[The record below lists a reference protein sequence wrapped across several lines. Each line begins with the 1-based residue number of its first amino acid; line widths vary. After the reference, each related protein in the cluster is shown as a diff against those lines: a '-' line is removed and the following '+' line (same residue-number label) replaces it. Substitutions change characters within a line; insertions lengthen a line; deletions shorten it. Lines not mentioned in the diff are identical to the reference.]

1 MSLPKIIDNNRKKL
15 IEVLVEIAP
24 KYQELS
30 IATGY
35 WDIEGMKL
43 VIDSL
48 KDYKKIRVLI
58 GREPLLRRDNTTEK
72 KEPEIDFPDKD
83 FFDDLQKIDPTQEL
97 KEVVIKMKQLIDNEQ
112 LEVRVY
118 RRSFLHAKCYIFGNY
133 ESPEAIGII
142 GSSNFTRNG
151 MTINN
156 ELNSLESDHRVVMF
170 QPKTDV
176 QEVGHLYWFNELWND
191 EKTDQ
196 WTGQFKELVSG
207 SNHGDLIYSP
217 YEMYIKTLHFWYED
231 QLKDDRQIEG
241 ITGKTLASF
250 QDRNVKQLLYRL
262 SKYNVAMLAD
272 SVGLGKTI
280 SAIGVIK
287 QYRILKQR
295 VVVVCPASL
304 VLQWREELA
313 EAGMYEVQVLSLQ
326 NKVEIENTMT
336 IDKYASIG
344 LYVID
349 EAHNLRNSSSVRYKQ
364 LTEWISNNTDSH
376 TLLLTATPINNSLS
390 DLSNQI
396 LLGSAGDQDILPV
409 NFKNDQGI
417 IKQISFSEAIDNI
430 IKRIN
435 QVKKRSENI
444 TTEEQNKRLE
454 AVYKETREYID
465 PIMRAF
471 VVRNTRDGIERE
483 FGGVEINGVLK
494 TFPKVEMNNIT
505 FNLDHIV
512 VAMQDR
518 TDVLKNIS
526 TQTLEKLAETTDV
539 LLHPRRQ
546 AVSDELIELST
557 DESIIVLLYKVILSL
572 SLVPYRYD
580 MYHNEVY
587 GKNRIDLNIKGALAV
602 SLSRQISLY
611 GIIRTVFL
619 KRLESSSKALKK
631 SIEKYQ
637 KRLDLFESIL
647 ITQNKVVSLGDIEDI
662 EDEYLAEDG
671 EQVELNLEDPKVIK
685 KIESLAKDVSDS
697 SHNIVALKEDITSE
711 KSVLKELL
719 LLVDILDKDDT
730 KISAYLD
737 QVEKIKQNN
746 PSAKILTFSFFADTV
761 NLIQEKVQQKNFF
774 GDSPNRYGFVSGKN
788 KNSAVHS
795 AKLFAPKAKNYELK
809 TDEVQIDY
817 LVSTDVLAEGQN
829 LQDCAIVINYD
840 LHWNPVRM
848 IQRNGRVNRL
858 GSDHNLVKVVNMI
871 PHTQVERFLRLYKS
885 LQDKIEM
892 IKATIGT
899 DSSILGEDANPLD
912 FTGVY
917 STDIA
922 TATSAYRSMES
933 KAENF
938 TDDEFINDLH
948 YFIKNAT
955 DEEKLAIKYIP
966 NGKWGMLH
974 NDDINSL
981 HFLRVTFDNGQSKN
995 AVLYSQLGNYSAML
1009 DGVALRKI
1017 KSDNKERTFN
1027 TLPNECNKIS
1037 SRLQEKAE
1045 DFILYE
1051 TNISTRT
1058 LDSERKVLE
1067 LLQVTY
1073 EWNGVEIEK
1082 LVQLFR
1088 TRNVI
1093 TKKRVTQL
1101 KTSINSAIRNS
1112 GDPSEFVTE
1121 LKSLLPQQKESA
1133 PQILGNIEQLTN
1145 FYNEILWKN

>member
-1 MSLPKIIDNNRKKL
+1 MVNLPRIIDNNRKKL
-15 IEVLVEIAP
+15 ADVLVETA
-24 KYQELS
+24 KDYSDLS
-30 IATGY
+30 VATGY

-43 VIDSL
+43 IIDSITN
-48 KDYKKIRVLI
+48 YSSVRILI
-58 GREPLLRRDNTTEK
+58 GREPLLKRDNK
-72 KEPEIDFPDKD
+72 KDLFKPEIDFPDKD
-83 FFDDLQKIDPTQEL
+83 FFDDLQRIDPTPEL
-97 KEVVIKMKQLIDNEQ
+97 KEVVVKMKQLIDSGKMI
-112 LEVRVY
+112 VRVY
-118 RRSFLHAKCYIFGNY
+118 RKSFLHAKCYIFGN
-133 ESPEAIGII
+133 SKSDVACGII

-151 MTINN
+151 MTNN
-156 ELNSLESDHRVVMF
+156 LELNTVESDTKVVLYK
-170 QPKTDV
+170 PETET
-176 QEVGHLYWFNELWND
+176 QEVGHLFWFDELWND
-191 EKTDQ
+191 ELTVD
-196 WTGQFKELVSG
+196 WTGQFIELVNG
-207 SNHGDLIYSP
+207 SNHGNLIYSP

-231 QLKDDRQIEG
+231 LLKDDRQIEN
-241 ITGKTLASF
+241 ITGKTLAAF
-250 QDRNVKQLLYRL
+250 QERNVRQLLYRL
-262 SKYNVAMLAD
+262 DKYSVAMLAD
-272 SVGLGKTI
+272 SVGLGKTV

-287 QYRILKQR
+287 QYRSAKQR
-295 VVVVCPASL
+295 VVVICPASL

-326 NKVEIENTMT
+326 NNTEIENAML
-336 IDKYASIG
+336 IDKYAPIG

-349 EAHNLRNSSSVRYKQ
+349 EAHNLRSSSSVRYRK
-364 LTEWISNNTDSH
+364 LTEWIGNNTDSH

-396 LLGSAGDQDILPV
+396 LLGSAGEQDILPV

-417 IKQISFSEAIDNI
+417 IKQVSFSEAIDNI

-444 TTEEQNKRLE
+444 SNEDQNEKLSK
-454 AVYKETREYID
+454 VYKETREYID

-471 VVRNTRDGIERE
+471 VVRNTRDGIEKE

-505 FNLDHIV
+505 FDLDHIV
-512 VAMQDR
+512 VDSMAMS
-518 TDVLKNIS
+518 DVLKNIS
-526 TQTLEKLAETTDV
+526 SQTLENLAETTDV

-546 AVSDELIELST
+546 AKESIETTSS
-557 DESIIVLLYKVILSL
+557 ESIIVLLYKVILSL

-580 MYHNEVY
+580 MYHNDVY
-587 GKNRIDLNIKGALAV
+587 GKNRIDLNIKGPLAI

-637 KRLDLFESIL
+637 KRLALFESIL
-647 ITQNKVVSLGDIEDI
+647 INQNKVVSLGDIEDI

-671 EQVELNLEDPKVIK
+671 EQTELNLEDPRVIK
-685 KIESLAKDVSDS
+685 TIELLAQDISDS
-697 SHNIVALKEDITSE
+697 THNIVALKEDIASE
-711 KSVLKELL
+711 MAVLNELVI
-719 LLVDILDKDDT
+719 LVDVLDKDDT
-730 KISAYLD
+730 KITAYFEEI
-737 QVEKIKQNN
+737 EKIKQNN
-746 PSAKILTFSFFADTV
+746 PNAKILTFSFFADTI
-761 NLIQEKVQQKNFF
+761 NLIQDKVKEKGYF
-774 GDSPNRYGFVSGKN
+774 GDNANRYGFVSGKN
-788 KNSAVHS
+788 KTGAVCS
-795 AKLFAPKAKNYELK
+795 AKLFAPKAKKYELK
-809 TDEVQIDY
+809 PEETQIDY

-858 GSDHNLVKVVNMI
+858 GSDHDLVRVINMI
-871 PHTQVERFLRLYKS
+871 PHTQVERFLKLYKS

-917 STDIA
+917 SADVA
-922 TATSAYRSMES
+922 VASEAYRSMES

-955 DEEKLAIKYIP
+955 EEEKLAIQYIP

-974 NDDINSL
+974 NEDINSL
-981 HFLRVTFDNGQSKN
+981 HFLRVRFDNGQSKN

-1017 KSDNKERTFN
+1017 KSDDKNRTFD
-1027 TLPNECNKIS
+1027 TLPLECLKIS
-1037 SRLQEKAE
+1037 TKLQEKAE

-1051 TNISTRT
+1051 SNISTRT

-1067 LLQVTY
+1067 LIQTRY
-1073 EWNGVEIEK
+1073 EWSGVEIER
-1082 LVQLFR
+1082 LAQLFR

-1093 TKKRVTQL
+1093 IKKRVTQL
-1101 KTSINSAIRNS
+1101 KTAINSAVRNNV
-1112 GDPSEFVTE
+1112 DSESYINE
-1121 LKSLLPQQKESA
+1121 LKLLLPKQKETA
-1133 PQILGNIEQLTN
+1133 PQITGDIEQLTN
-1145 FYNEILWKN
+1145 FYNKILWKN